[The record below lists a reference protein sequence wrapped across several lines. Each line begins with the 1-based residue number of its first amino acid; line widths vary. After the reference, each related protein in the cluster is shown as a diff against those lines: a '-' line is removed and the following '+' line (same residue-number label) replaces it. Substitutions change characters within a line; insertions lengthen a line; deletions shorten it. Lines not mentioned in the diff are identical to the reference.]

1 MSQPFPPPRPYD
13 APTTSAFVN
22 PFDHPTLLSY
32 YAAVRSFH
40 GAIKFLGMGSVREK
54 VTKDVHLDS
63 LFVMPRLQPQHVTA
77 AESVS
82 NPSAMKESIP
92 LLDAV
97 QRHPRLVVLGDPG
110 SGKST
115 LVQFVSEGL
124 CRTLDS
130 SVRNALGPLVPLPII
145 LRELDLS
152 KLPEQPTF
160 ESLLE
165 AWLCSKL
172 RPVPAALK
180 EDRALLLQ
188 LLEAGQ
194 ALVLI
199 DGVDEVGD
207 EHLRHLLRIAIWRGM
222 DSYSSARWVITSRIV
237 GYSTVEMHRY
247 VPRRAGGGTHT
258 GAKMTAAKMRDSG
271 SSDDEIQA
279 ELGPQFSP
287 RGERVSLIAE
297 IQYVAPFNQQQIEQ
311 FARNWM
317 LAMGDNESDASRNT
331 AAFTKGITERPATR
345 LLAPTPVLL
354 TFMGLVYRGSRD
366 FPNGRAE
373 LFRLIVRAYVES
385 IEKDKFGSAGLPS
398 GLTVQIVDRLLDRI
412 GWNAQVMRA
421 GNPGDG
427 RPQRLR
433 KRLRELLIAEDTLR
447 QWMTDGLANVLP
459 PSAIERTV
467 TELLRYLAQRT
478 GLIIPRGRLPAQD
491 GHSSQEHYAFLHLS
505 IQEFLA
511 ARWLHERMTDDD
523 WQEQERKRTNLSN
536 FPGLPDDSLPVLRDR
551 TFNPQWHEVFFLLH
565 ELWQKPTPLFRLFA
579 ADPWLH
585 TGSAD
590 AVCSVRQAIV
600 TSEEKESEND
610 MARARWQLLAAI
622 AMDDTNGLAMH
633 RDLRLHLLQCLHAW
647 VCRSWTSSSVEVS
660 KALLRSGTLL
670 DDSWHAL
677 LTEIAQY
684 HPPFLIISDWSSFT
698 SVEFRSIC
706 GANSSFTRLFL
717 RGCTALNDVTAV
729 QGLDKLQ
736 ALHLNGCT
744 GVSDFSAIKGLTS
757 LQELFLSYCTG
768 VSDLSAF
775 QGLTSLQWLD
785 LAGCTCVSDI
795 SALRGLANL
804 QRLILRGCT
813 GVSDLSALQGWGSL
827 QVLDLSGCTGV
838 SDLTGLQG
846 LGSLQQLY
854 LSGCTGISNLT
865 TLQGLASLETLYLNG
880 CTGVSDLSALEGL
893 DSLETLILNGC
904 TGVRDLSALKGLGS
918 LHTLFLSGCTGV
930 RDISGLQNLG
940 SLQELGLVGCTGVKD
955 RKRQVAD
962 LHKALPKCEIMS

>member
-82 NPSAMKESIP
+82 NPSAMKESMP

-207 EHLRHLLRIAIWRGM
+207 EHLRHSLRTAIWRGM

-258 GAKMTAAKMRDSG
+258 GAKMTASKMRDSDA
-271 SSDDEIQA
+271 SDDEIQA

-331 AAFTKGITERPATR
+331 AAFTKGIAERPATR

-412 GWNAQVMRA
+412 GWNAQVMRTD
-421 GNPGDG
+421 NPADG
-427 RPQRLR
+427 RLQRPG

-447 QWMTDGLANVLP
+447 QWMTEGLANVLP
-459 PSAIERTV
+459 PSVIERTV

-478 GLIIPRGRLPAQD
+478 GLIIPRGRLPVQD
-491 GHSSQEHYAFLHLS
+491 GRSSQEHYAFLHLS

-523 WQEQERKRTNLSN
+523 WQEQERKRTELSN
-536 FPGLPDDSLPVLRDR
+536 FPGLPDDSLPVLRAR
-551 TFNPQWHEVFFLLH
+551 TFYPQWHEVFFLLH

-579 ADPWLH
+579 AAPWLH
-585 TGSAD
+585 AGSPD
-590 AVCSVRQAIV
+590 AVSSLRQAIV
-600 TSEEKESEND
+600 PSEEKESETD
-610 MARARWQLLAAI
+610 MEQALRQLLAAI
-622 AMDDTNGLAMH
+622 ALDETNGLAMH
-633 RDLRLHLLQCLHAW
+633 RDLRLHLLQCLHGW
-647 VCRSWTSSSVEVS
+647 VCRFWTSSSVEVS
-660 KALLRSGTLL
+660 KALLRNGTLL
-670 DDSWHAL
+670 EDSWNAL
-677 LTEIAQY
+677 LAEAAQY
-684 HPPFLIISDWSSFT
+684 HPPFLLISDWPSFT
-698 SVEFRSIC
+698 SAQLRSMC
-706 GANSSFTRLFL
+706 GANPSVTRLFL
-717 RGCTALNDVTAV
+717 SGCTRVKDLAAL
-729 QGLDKLQ
+729 QSLCK
-736 ALHLNGCT
+736 
-744 GVSDFSAIKGLTS
+744 
-757 LQELFLSYCTG
+757 LQELH
-768 VSDLSAF
+768 
-775 QGLTSLQWLD
+775 
-785 LAGCTCVSDI
+785 
-795 SALRGLANL
+795 
-804 QRLILRGCT
+804 
-813 GVSDLSALQGWGSL
+813 
-827 QVLDLSGCTGV
+827 LSGCTGV
-838 SDLTGLQG
+838 SDLAALQG
-846 LGSLQQLY
+846 LSHLQ
-854 LSGCTGISNLT
+854 
-865 TLQGLASLETLYLNG
+865 ELYLNG
-880 CTGVSDLSALEGL
+880 CTGVSDLTALKGL
-893 DSLETLILNGC
+893 GSLQILILNDCTGVSDLAALKGLGSLQALFLTGC
-904 TGVRDLSALKGLGS
+904 TGVSDLAALKGLGS

-930 RDISGLQNLG
+930 RDISGLQSLG
-940 SLQELGLVGCTGVKD
+940 SLQELDLVGCTGVKD
-955 RKRQVAD
+955 RIRQVAD
-962 LHKALPKCEIMS
+962 LGKALPNCAIIS